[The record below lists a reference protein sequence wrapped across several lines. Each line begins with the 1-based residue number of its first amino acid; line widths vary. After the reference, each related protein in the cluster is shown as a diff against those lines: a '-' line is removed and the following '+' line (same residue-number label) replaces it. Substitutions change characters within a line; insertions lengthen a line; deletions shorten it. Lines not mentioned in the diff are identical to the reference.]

1 MRPAREKMFAAYF
14 DRPGGP
20 ENLYMK
26 EVVKPDPGEGEV
38 LVRVFASALNKA
50 DLLQYKE
57 RLVRAFTEEAL
68 PHFSRWASPRL
79 QPLVDSVYALQDIA
93 KAHRAMEENRNI
105 GKIIIEIPAFV
116 KKGPR
121 Q

>member
-1 MRPAREKMFAAYF
+1 MFLSPCHCDNVRRCLLDGCVQFIGRALDTSGSETNGNNLAGVFYF
-14 DRPGGP
+14 FP
-20 ENLYMK
+20 
-26 EVVKPDPGEGEV
+26 
-38 LVRVFASALNKA
+38 
-50 DLLQYKE
+50 QYKE

-68 PHFSRWASPRL
+68 PHFSRGASPRL